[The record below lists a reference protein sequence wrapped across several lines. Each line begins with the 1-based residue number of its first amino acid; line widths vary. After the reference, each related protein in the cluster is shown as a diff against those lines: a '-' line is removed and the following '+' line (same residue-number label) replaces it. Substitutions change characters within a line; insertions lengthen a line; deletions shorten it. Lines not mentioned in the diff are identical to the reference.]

1 MSFYKTT
8 WTGIIGLKQ
17 LNYVMDYCRILQA
30 FSVTIDSSFK
40 FHYYHANCIVNMKIY
55 SISYLSSKCIGL
67 TAFILSC
74 GSVGSFAGS
83 LNLIFPSTESLEQS

>member
-40 FHYYHANCIVNMKIY
+40 SVEDDFIYDLVTKI
-55 SISYLSSKCIGL
+55 LL
-67 TAFILSC
+67 FVFT
-74 GSVGSFAGS
+74 
-83 LNLIFPSTESLEQS
+83 IFLY